1 MMEMKQREKGKD
13 DLSSAKYCLSSRKGS
28 SQKSLMLVTILH
40 ETSVKKI
47 LHQEN
52 IEYGLQCVGIHLVSL
67 QARCLVHICLL
78 CSFGRRDV
86 GTSAK

>member
-1 MMEMKQREKGKD
+1 MNYLLQNTVFLVERALLK
-13 DLSSAKYCLSSRKGS
+13 
-28 SQKSLMLVTILH
+28 KSLMLVTIFH

-67 QARCLVHICLL
+67 QVRCLVHICHL
-78 CSFGRRDV
+78 CSFGRRDA
-86 GTSAK
+86 GTSGK